1 MDIEDAA
8 ALDGIFIG
16 NRFDAV
22 INLAARAGV
31 RASIT
36 DPHVYMRTNTV
47 ATLNLLER
55 MVRHGIRKFV
65 IASTSS
71 LYAGQPMPFTEDANV
86 TRPISPYAATKLA
99 AESLCHVWHHL
110 HGIDVSIL
118 RYFTVYGP
126 AGRPDMAPFR
136 FSEWIRRGQPI
147 TLYGDGT
154 QTRDFTYI
162 DDIARG
168 TLAALKPLGYEII
181 NLGGGNSPMAINQM
195 VGLLEETLGATAII
209 ELRPVISADMQDTA
223 ADISKAARLLDW
235 QPGTPPAEGLA
246 ATARWHRDNSAWL
259 DGVTL

>member
-1 MDIEDAA
+1 
-8 ALDGIFIG
+8 
-16 NRFDAV
+16 
-22 INLAARAGV
+22 
-31 RASIT
+31 
-36 DPHVYMRTNTV
+36 MRTNTV

-55 MVRHGIRKFV
+55 MVLHGIPKFI

-99 AESLCHVWHHL
+99 AEALAHVWHHL

-147 TLYGDGT
+147 TLYGDGS

-181 NLGGGNSPMAINQM
+181 NLGGGNTPMAINTMIAQ
-195 VGLLEETLGATAII
+195 LEETLGATAII
-209 ELRPVISADMQDTA
+209 NRQPAIAADMQDTA
-223 ADISKAARLLDW
+223 ADITKAARLLDW
-235 QPGTPPAEGLA
+235 QPTTPPAQGLA
-246 ATARWHRDNSAWL
+246 ATAQWHRQNAAWL
-259 DGVTL
+259 DSVTL